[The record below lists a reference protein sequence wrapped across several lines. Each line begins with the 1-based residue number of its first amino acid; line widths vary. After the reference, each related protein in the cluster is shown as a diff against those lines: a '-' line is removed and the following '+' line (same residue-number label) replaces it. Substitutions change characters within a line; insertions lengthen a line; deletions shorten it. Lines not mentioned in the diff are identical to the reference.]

1 MQRLDDL
8 ALLVGRL
15 LVAALFLPSGVSKA
29 MNIAGITGMLASKGV
44 PFPAV
49 MGILATAVEL
59 GGPVLLILGVLP
71 RLTAF
76 VVGGFTLVAA
86 LLAHNFWE
94 VTDAAAR
101 AAQQIQFMKNLAIVG
116 GLMFYFVSGPGR
128 FSLGGGRR

>member
-15 LVAALFLPSGVSKA
+15 LVAVLFLPSGVSKA

-59 GGPVLLILGVLP
+59 GGPILLILGVLP
-71 RLTAF
+71 RLTAV

-86 LLAHNFWE
+86 LLAHNFWTL
-94 VTDAAAR
+94 TDAAAR
-101 AAQQIQFMKNLAIVG
+101 SAQQIQFLKNAAIVG

-128 FSLGGGRR
+128 FSLGGGKR